1 MKYIPFDFDW
11 KFQEGSS
18 RFFMFMGG
26 DNGPTV
32 DLPHDYIINRPRDPR
47 AVSGAST
54 GFYPGGDATYT
65 KNFSLP
71 AEWQGKTV
79 LLNVDGAYMNSE
91 VTINGDLVELHPYGY
106 TAYTVDLTEK
116 LRAENSLKIST
127 RCTQPNSRWYSGAG
141 LYRCVGMLIG
151 GRSYVHPW
159 DVFVTTPE
167 VGAEKAVVRAEFD
180 VSGFENS
187 CSIDVQLVNS
197 DGAVAA
203 AAAAWSDDRHVIVEL
218 DVPAPKLWS
227 DIEPNLYTLKWQL
240 DANGVREDEGEVR
253 IGIRKIEI
261 DAVNGFR
268 LNGVP
273 MKLRGGCI
281 HHDNGPLGAAAYP
294 AAERRKIKLLKEAG
308 YNAIRTA
315 HNPPSTA
322 LLDACDELGMLV
334 LDESFDMWRTG
345 KNAMDYHLWFE
356 DWWQRDTGSMVKR
369 DRNHPCIY
377 CWSVGN
383 EVSEL
388 LGTSDGAYWAKV
400 QADYVRSID
409 HTRPVSASANGFTA
423 PKPGKPRKPHDFE
436 AELVGKPV
444 MGLPR
449 DGEDDWGDQTEA
461 AASAMD
467 IFGYNYMY
475 GRYAHDAE
483 RFPGRV
489 IHATE
494 THSFHTYDYWKACVE
509 NANCI
514 GDFIWV
520 AFDNLGEAGAG
531 RVIYSFDEMKG
542 GLIGSWPW
550 LSCHQG
556 DLDITGDARPQNIYR
571 KVMWGLDKGIHMF
584 TTHPERTGKPFYG
597 MGWHWEDIAP
607 TWTFADEY
615 IGRPVKVQA
624 YADCDEVEFILNGKV
639 MGRVAPGEYKAFMEL
654 PYEPGCVEVRA
665 IANGDI
671 VAIDRLETTG
681 APAAVRIT
689 AERNAL
695 AADGMDVAYV
705 RAELVDDMGRR
716 VIGSDIRLT
725 ASVSGAGSF
734 LAIGSGNPC
743 TEENF
748 TDSRMTYRGRA
759 LICARAAR
767 EPGEMRIAVSCDGL
781 PSSELTINVC
791 EV

>member
-18 RFFMFMGG
+18 RFFMFAGA

-32 DLPHDYIINRPRDPR
+32 DLPHDYIITKPRDPG
-47 AVSGAST
+47 AVSKASS

-65 KNFSLP
+65 KNFELP
-71 AEWQGKTV
+71 ADWQGKTV
-79 LLNVDGAYMNSE
+79 MLNVDGAYMNSE
-91 VTINGDLVELHPYGY
+91 VTLNGDLINLHPYGY
-106 TAYTVDLTEK
+106 TAYTVDLTKK
-116 LRAENSLKIST
+116 LKDQNTLKIST
-127 RCTQPNSRWYSGAG
+127 RDTQPNSRWYSGAG
-141 LYRCVGMLIG
+141 LYRCVGMLVG
-151 GRSYVHPW
+151 GKTYVHPW
-159 DVFVTTPE
+159 DVYVTTPE
-167 VGAEKAVVRAEFD
+167 VTAEKATVKADFT
-180 VSGFENS
+180 VSGFDNS
-187 CSIDVQLVNS
+187 CSIEVKLIDKN
-197 DGAVAA
+197 GNEAA
-203 AAAAWSDDRHVIVEL
+203 SAAAWSDDKHVIVEL
-218 DVPAPKLWS
+218 DVENPALWS
-227 DIEPNLYTLKWQL
+227 DIEPNLYTLKWAL
-240 DANGVREDEGEVR
+240 DVNNVREDEGEVR
-253 IGIRKIEI
+253 IGIRRIEI
-261 DAVNGFR
+261 DAKNGFR

-281 HHDNGPLGAAAYP
+281 HHDNTLLGAAAFP
-294 AAERRKIKLLKEAG
+294 AAEKRKIEKLKAAG

-356 DWWQRDTGSMVKR
+356 DWWQRDTESMVKR
-369 DRNHPCIY
+369 DRNHPSIY

-388 LGTSDGAYWAKV
+388 LGASDGAYWAKV

-409 HTRPVSASANGFTA
+409 PTRPVSASANGFVA
-423 PKPGKPRKPHDFE
+423 PKPGKPRKPHNLE

-444 MGLPR
+444 MGLPK

-475 GRYAHDAE
+475 GRYAHDIT
-483 RFPGRV
+483 RFPDRV

-509 NANCI
+509 NPNCI

-550 LSCHQG
+550 LSCYQG
-556 DLDITGDARPQNIYR
+556 DLDLIGDARPQNMYR
-571 KVMWGLDKGIHMF
+571 RVMWGVDKGIHMY
-584 TTHPERTGKPFYG
+584 TTHPTRTGKPFYG
-597 MGWHWEDIAP
+597 MGWHWEDIVP
-607 TWTFADEY
+607 TWTFGDEY
-615 IGRPVKVQA
+615 IGQLVKVQA
-624 YADCDEVEFILNGKV
+624 YADCDEVEFVLNGEV
-639 MGRVAPGEYKAFMEL
+639 MGREIPVEYKVFKEL
-654 PYEPGCVEVRA
+654 PYQPGCVEVRA
-665 IANGDI
+665 IKNGEV
-671 VAIDRLETTG
+671 VATDKLTTTG
-681 APAAVRIT
+681 APAAIRLY
-689 AERNAL
+689 AERPAI

-705 RAELVDDMGRR
+705 HAELVDANGLR
-716 VIGSDIRLT
+716 VTGSDMKLT

-748 TDSRMTYRGRA
+748 TDSRITFRGKA
-759 LICARAAR
+759 MVCARAAK
-767 EPGEMRIAVSCDGL
+767 ESGELTVKVTAEGLPEATLSIAV
-781 PSSELTINVC
+781 E
-791 EV
+791 

>member
-18 RFFMFMGG
+18 RFFMFAGA

-32 DLPHDYIINRPRDPR
+32 DLPHDYIITKPRDPN
-47 AVSGAST
+47 AVSKASS

-65 KNFSLP
+65 KNFDMP

-91 VTINGDLVELHPYGY
+91 VTLNGDLINLHPYGY
-106 TAYTVDLTEK
+106 TAYTVDLTKK
-116 LRAENSLKIST
+116 LKEQNSLKIST
-127 RCTQPNSRWYSGAG
+127 RDTQPNSRWYSGAG
-141 LYRCVGMLIG
+141 LYRCVGMLVG
-151 GRSYVHPW
+151 GKAYVHPW
-159 DVFVTTPE
+159 DVYVTTPE
-167 VGAEKAVVRAEFD
+167 VTAEKAVVKAEFT
-180 VSGFENS
+180 VTGAEGKCSVEASLVTKCGMTVASASSWS
-187 CSIDVQLVNS
+187 CDNHIV
-197 DGAVAA
+197 
-203 AAAAWSDDRHVIVEL
+203 VEL
-218 DVPAPKLWS
+218 EIENPKLWS
-227 DIEPNLYTLKWQL
+227 DVEPNLYTLKWAL
-240 DANGVREDEGEVR
+240 DVENERQDEGEVR
-253 IGIRKIEI
+253 IGIRRIEI
-261 DAVNGFR
+261 DAKNGFR

-281 HHDNGPLGAAAYP
+281 HHDNTLLGAAAFP
-294 AAERRKIKLLKEAG
+294 AAEKRKIQLLKDAG

-356 DWWQRDTGSMVKR
+356 DWWQRDTESMVKR

-409 HTRPVSASANGFTA
+409 PTRPVSASANGFVA
-423 PKPGKPRKPHDFE
+423 PKPGKPRKPHNLE

-444 MGLPR
+444 MGLPK

-475 GRYAHDAE
+475 GRYSHDIN
-483 RFPGRV
+483 RFPNRV

-494 THSFHTYDYWKACVE
+494 THSFHTYDYWKACIE
-509 NANCI
+509 NPNCI

-550 LSCHQG
+550 LSCYQG
-556 DLDITGDARPQNIYR
+556 DLDLIGDARPQNMYR
-571 KVMWGLDKGIHMF
+571 RVMWGVDKGIHMY
-584 TTHPERTGKPFYG
+584 TTHPTRTGKPFYG
-597 MGWHWEDIAP
+597 MGWHWEDVVA
-607 TWTFADEY
+607 TWTFDDEY
-615 IGRPVKVQA
+615 IGQPVKVQA
-624 YADCDEVEFILNGKV
+624 YADCDEVEFILNGAV
-639 MGRVAPGEYKAFMEL
+639 MGREVPVEYKVFKEL
-654 PYEPGCVEVRA
+654 PYEPGYIEVRA
-665 IANGDI
+665 IKAGEVIATDLI
-671 VAIDRLETTG
+671 ETTG
-681 APAAVRIT
+681 APAAIRLH
-689 AERNAL
+689 AEREVI
-695 AADGMDVAYV
+695 AADGMDLAYV
-705 RAELVDDMGRR
+705 HADIVDAQGRR
-716 VIGSDIRLT
+716 VTGSDMKLT

-748 TDSRMTYRGRA
+748 TDSRITFRGTA
-759 LICARAAR
+759 MVCARAAK
-767 EPGEMRIAVSCDGL
+767 ESGNMTIKVTAEGL
-781 PSSELTINVC
+781 PEAEITLRV
-791 EV
+791 E